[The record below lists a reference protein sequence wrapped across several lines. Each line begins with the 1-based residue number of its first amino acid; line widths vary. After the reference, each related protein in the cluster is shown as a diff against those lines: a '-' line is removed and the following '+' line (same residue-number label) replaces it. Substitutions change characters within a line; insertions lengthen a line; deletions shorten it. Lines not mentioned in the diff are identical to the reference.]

1 MTSKEKYNEL
11 LGDKEKNLISI
22 LLAKGKNLDYIS
34 NRFGLSKTFINNSLC
49 HKNRIY
55 SICID
60 SKKTAYYD
68 NEMLYGA
75 LELSYNFEDLNAKEL
90 EAYNNYKEKNVA
102 YYDI

>member
-22 LLAKGKNLDYIS
+22 LLAKGVSIDHIS
-34 NRFGLSKTFINNSLC
+34 NRFGLSKTFITNSLC

-55 SICID
+55 SICLD

-68 NEMLYGA
+68 DEMQYGK
-75 LELSYNFEDLNAKEL
+75 LELNYSFDELNNNEI
-90 EAYNNYKEKNVA
+90 EAYNNYELKNKS
-102 YYDI
+102 IL

>member
-34 NRFGLSKTFINNSLC
+34 NRFGLSKTFIKNNLC

-55 SICID
+55 SICLG

-75 LELSYNFEDLNAKEL
+75 LEISYNFEDLNAKEIQ
-90 EAYNNYKEKNVA
+90 AYNNYKEKNVA